1 MGTVEMASKKNRV
14 TPFSLSFLDIM
25 ACGFGAVTLLFLIL
39 RHNISET
46 VKPDLRLTAEVNML
60 QEDIRDAEEDK
71 VELLNSVEK
80 LKKELVV
87 AQGLS
92 NRVVTELQEAENSI
106 QADPEDNIAKLRK
119 QVEELESETANM
131 EEIEFGDKVRA
142 FLGEGN
148 RQYLTGLNLGGE
160 RVLILVDGSA
170 SMLADT
176 VVNAVRRRN
185 MEEEQK
191 KSSPKWQW
199 TLRTVDWLL
208 AQLPP
213 SSRFQVYVFNTQASP
228 AVEDSEGEWLD
239 AADSLQLERAAE
251 GLREFSPGG
260 GTSLE
265 NAFAAISGFR
275 DKPDNLF
282 LLTDGLPTQGTSPPK
297 KYMVSG
303 AQRRKNF
310 TEAVK
315 RLPRGIPVNTILF
328 PMEGDPEAAAYFWQ
342 FAIMTNGAFIAPSR
356 DWP

>member
-1 MGTVEMASKKNRV
+1 MASRKNRV

-39 RHNISET
+39 RHNISEN
-46 VKPDLRLTAEVNML
+46 VKPDLKLSAEVNLL
-60 QEDIRDAEEDK
+60 QEDIRDAEADK
-71 VELLNSVEK
+71 VELLNSVEALEK
-80 LKKELVV
+80 RLVV

-92 NRVVTELQEAENSI
+92 NRVVTELQEAEKSI
-106 QADPEDNIAKLRK
+106 QSDPKDNIDILRK
-119 QVEELESETANM
+119 QVEELERETANM
-131 EEIEFGDKVRA
+131 EEIEYGDKVRA

-185 MEEEQK
+185 MDDEQK
-191 KSSPKWQW
+191 KRSPKWQW

-213 SSRFQVYVFNTQASP
+213 SSRFQIYLFNTEVQP
-228 AVEDSEGEWLD
+228 AILDTEGEWLD
-239 AADSLQLERAAE
+239 AADSLQLERAAG
-251 GLREFSPGG
+251 GLRDFSPGG

-265 NAFAAISGFR
+265 NAFSAIAKFR

-282 LLTDGLPTQGTSPPK
+282 LLTDGLPTQGKTPPS

-303 AQRRKNF
+303 GQRRKNF
-310 TEAVK
+310 VEAVRK
-315 RLPRGIPVNTILF
+315 IPRGLPVNTILF

-342 FAIMTNGAFIAPSR
+342 FAIATNGAFIAPSR